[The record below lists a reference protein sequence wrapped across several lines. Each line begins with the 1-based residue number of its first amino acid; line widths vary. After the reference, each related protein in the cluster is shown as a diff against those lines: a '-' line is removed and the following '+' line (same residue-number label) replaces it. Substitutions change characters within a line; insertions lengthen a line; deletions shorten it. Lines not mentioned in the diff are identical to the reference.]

1 MVSINE
7 VERLFNEALDYIN
20 ISSFE
25 KAEIKLEKAYKL
37 LPKKI
42 SIILNLSS
50 VLINLKKLDKAYS
63 ILNLGIEEHPKN
75 TDILLNIATILMLK
89 KKFSE
94 AIEIVNQIKEIDPKI
109 NEAYAKLASCYS
121 NTGQVDKA
129 VTNYEKSF
137 ELSPNYK
144 ILSSLIF
151 CSNFKNDYSNKKNI
165 EFINKFKFYIPKINE
180 KNLLPFNYE
189 KKNRFNL
196 GFVSGDLRN
205 NHPVGNCLYD
215 FFKEI
220 RNYFNIYAYYNNI
233 EIDNSTNDFKILFN
247 KWENIQKDNDIEV
260 INKIRT
266 EKIDLLID
274 LSGHTDKNRLPVFA
288 QKAAPIQITWC
299 GYLNSTGLDEID
311 YIIGDPYTTPVSD
324 QTLYSEKILQMPEI
338 WHCCSIPSYK
348 DLKIN
353 LNTPAIKNKHITFG
367 SFNQL
372 NKINIEVIELWSNIL
387 KEIPSSKIIIKNR
400 QLDDTET
407 KKRICNI
414 FLNQGINNKQLLLS
428 GSVNSRKDLLMEYNN
443 IDISLDTFPYNG
455 MSTSFESIFMGVPVL
470 SLKGNRFLSNCG
482 ISINKNINMHEWIA
496 EDKGDYLE
504 KSIYF
509 SKNLDKL
516 NFSRKTLHEKALKSI
531 LFNSKKFSE
540 DFYKIVNNL
549 LLNK

>member
-7 VERLFNEALDYIN
+7 AERLFNEAINYIN
-20 ISSFE
+20 INSFE
-25 KAEIKLEKAYKL
+25 QAEIKLEKAYKL

-42 SIILNLSS
+42 SIILNFSS
-50 VLINLKKLDKAYS
+50 VLINLKKLDKAYD
-63 ILNLGIEEHPKN
+63 ILNLGIEENPKN

-94 AIEIVNQIKEIDPKI
+94 AIKIINQIKEIDPKI
-109 NEAYAKLASCYS
+109 NEAYAKLGSCYS
-121 NTGQVDKA
+121 NTGQIDKA
-129 VTNYEKSF
+129 ITNYEKSF
-137 ELSPNYK
+137 ELSQNYK

-151 CSNFKNDYSNKKNI
+151 CSNFKNDYSNKKNF
-165 EFINKFKFYIPKINE
+165 EFIDKFKFYIPKINK
-180 KNLLPFNYE
+180 KNLVPFNYE
-189 KKNRFNL
+189 KKKKFNL

-215 FFKEI
+215 FFHEI
-220 RNYFNIYAYYNNI
+220 RNYFNIYAYYNNN
-233 EIDNSTNDFKILFN
+233 EFDNSTDDFKILFN
-247 KWENIQKDNDIEV
+247 KWENIQKISDTEV
-260 INKIRT
+260 INKIRN
-266 EKIDLLID
+266 EKIDVLID
-274 LSGHTDKNRLPVFA
+274 LSGHTDKNRLAVFA

-311 YIIGDPYTTPVSD
+311 YIIGDPNTTPISD

-338 WHCCSIPSYK
+338 WHCFSIPSYK

-353 LNTPAIKNKHITFG
+353 FNTPAIDNKYMTFG

-387 KEIPSSKIIIKNR
+387 KKIPSSKIIIKNR
-400 QLDDTET
+400 QLDDAET
-407 KKRICNI
+407 KKRIYNI
-414 FLNQGINNKQLLLS
+414 FLKQGINNKQLLLS
-428 GSVNSRKDLLMEYNN
+428 GSTNSRRDLLMEYNN

-470 SLKGNRFLSNCG
+470 TLKGNRFLSNCG

-496 EDKGDYLE
+496 EDKSDYLE

>member
-42 SIILNLSS
+42 SIILNLSF

-260 INKIRT
+260 INKIRA
-266 EKIDLLID
+266 EKIDSQFLL
-274 LSGHTDKNRLPVFA
+274 K
-288 QKAAPIQITWC
+288 
-299 GYLNSTGLDEID
+299 
-311 YIIGDPYTTPVSD
+311 
-324 QTLYSEKILQMPEI
+324 
-338 WHCCSIPSYK
+338 
-348 DLKIN
+348 
-353 LNTPAIKNKHITFG
+353 
-367 SFNQL
+367 
-372 NKINIEVIELWSNIL
+372 
-387 KEIPSSKIIIKNR
+387 
-400 QLDDTET
+400 
-407 KKRICNI
+407 
-414 FLNQGINNKQLLLS
+414 KQL
-428 GSVNSRKDLLMEYNN
+428 R
-443 IDISLDTFPYNG
+443 
-455 MSTSFESIFMGVPVL
+455 
-470 SLKGNRFLSNCG
+470 
-482 ISINKNINMHEWIA
+482 
-496 EDKGDYLE
+496 
-504 KSIYF
+504 
-509 SKNLDKL
+509 SK
-516 NFSRKTLHEKALKSI
+516 
-531 LFNSKKFSE
+531 
-540 DFYKIVNNL
+540 
-549 LLNK
+549 